1 MYSWLDG
8 SILYD
13 QDNDNDSITMD
24 EDPNCTEISCSEINP
39 QLVFNP
45 GHEDADG
52 DGDGD
57 ESHKEPE
64 SDCMLLEMWPH
75 TKRFSSQMSITE
87 YLASPPSFS
96 PSSPLVAWLR

>member
-1 MYSWLDG
+1 MACFPISFDKSSFNVLRHIFSSFQEKVFRAVWAVLVYSWLDG

-39 QLVFNP
+39 KLEFNP

-52 DGDGD
+52 DVDGD

-64 SDCMLLEMWPH
+64 SD
-75 TKRFSSQMSITE
+75 
-87 YLASPPSFS
+87 
-96 PSSPLVAWLR
+96 

>member
-1 MYSWLDG
+1 MLVYSWLDG

-39 QLVFNP
+39 RLVFNP
-45 GHEDADG
+45 VHEDADG

-57 ESHKEPE
+57 ECHKEPE
-64 SDCMLLEMWPH
+64 SDCMLL
-75 TKRFSSQMSITE
+75 RDS
-87 YLASPPSFS
+87 
-96 PSSPLVAWLR
+96 LR

>member
-1 MYSWLDG
+1 MTLPS
-8 SILYD
+8 SKYD

-39 QLVFNP
+39 KLVFNP

-57 ESHKEPE
+57 ESHNEPE
-64 SDCMLLEMWPH
+64 SDYMLYISSVTSNWPGDIPWRCGR
-75 TKRFSSQMSITE
+75 T
-87 YLASPPSFS
+87 
-96 PSSPLVAWLR
+96 LRDSLR